1 MEATRRWL
9 AEIKAS
15 SMRLLVYALSLVVVS
30 GGAYAQSDQRPK
42 NATSNDGARLAAM
55 YLQCMQDWDA
65 GTHLTKQDWERT
77 CRRLMQE
84 RGKSA
89 LRERE

>member
-1 MEATRRWL
+1 MARRDQGYR
-9 AEIKAS
+9 
-15 SMRLLVYALSLVVVS
+15 MRPLIYALSLVVVS
-30 GGAYAQSDQRPK
+30 GGAYAQSDPRPK
-42 NATSNDGARLAAM
+42 SATSNDGARLAAM
-55 YLQCMQDWDA
+55 YSQCMQDWDA

>member
-1 MEATRRWL
+1 
-9 AEIKAS
+9 
-15 SMRLLVYALSLVVVS
+15 MRLLIYALSLVVVS
-30 GGAYAQSDQRPK
+30 GGAYAQPDPLPKSATLSDE
-42 NATSNDGARLAAM
+42 ARLAAM
-55 YLQCMQDWDA
+55 YSQCMRDWDG